1 MVAAATLTRGLPWC
15 PSKRESKVTLA
26 TASSHGGAEIAANGK
41 ASDAATRL
49 AISSSFTLAIHVQTS
64 TRINMLCQER

>member
-1 MVAAATLTRGLPWC
+1 M
-15 PSKRESKVTLA
+15 TLA
-26 TASSHGGAEIAANGK
+26 TASSHGGAEIAANGE